1 MENFLAEWGLEILFA
16 LISAG
21 VVGYFKYQGSK
32 LKKKLNDYETMMN
45 EKTTSD
51 HMDMVEAKLEPIYQE
66 LEELRT
72 YIRETQNIEKA
83 HMTLIIA
90 SYRFRLIQLCKEFIK
105 QGYMTY
111 AQYEQL
117 TEFYKLYVGLGG
129 NGQAKEFYERA
140 IQLPIHD
147 AENND

>member
-32 LKKKLNDYETMMN
+32 LKKKLNDYEIMMN
-45 EKTTSD
+45 EKTTND

-66 LEELRT
+66 LEEVRT
-72 YIRETQNIEKA
+72 YIRETQNIEKT
-83 HMTLIIA
+83 HMTLLIA

-140 IQLPIHD
+140 IQLPIHE
-147 AENND
+147 AENNN

>member
-16 LISAG
+16 VISAG

-45 EKTTSD
+45 EKTTND

-129 NGQAKEFYERA
+129 NGQAQDFYNRA
-140 IQLPIHD
+140 SQLPIHE

>member
-1 MENFLAEWGLEILFA
+1 MENFLAERGLEILFA

-45 EKTTSD
+45 EKTTND

-66 LEELRT
+66 LEEVRT
-72 YIRETQNIEKA
+72 YIRETQNIEKT
-83 HMTLIIA
+83 HMTLLIA

-117 TEFYKLYVGLGG
+117 TEFYTLYVGLGG

-140 IQLPIHD
+140 IQLPIHE
-147 AENND
+147 AENNN

>member
-1 MENFLAEWGLEILFA
+1 MENFLAEWGMEILFA
-16 LISAG
+16 VISAG
-21 VVGYFKYQGSK
+21 VVGYFKFQGSK
-32 LKKKLNDYETMMN
+32 LKKKLTDYESMLQDKNTA
-45 EKTTSD
+45 E
-51 HMDMVEAKLEPIYQE
+51 HMEMVEARLEPIYEE

-90 SYRFRLIQLCKEFIK
+90 SYRFRLVQLCKEFIK

-117 TEFYKLYVGLGG
+117 TEFYKLYIGLGG

-140 IQLPIHD
+140 IQLPIQD
-147 AENND
+147 A